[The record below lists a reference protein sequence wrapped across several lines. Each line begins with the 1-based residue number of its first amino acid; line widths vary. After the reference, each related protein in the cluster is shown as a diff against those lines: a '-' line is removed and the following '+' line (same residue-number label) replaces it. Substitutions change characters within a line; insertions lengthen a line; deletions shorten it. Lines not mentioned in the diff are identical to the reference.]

1 MESPGSKLKF
11 YIAIL
16 AMVVTLGV
24 IGFSLLEGFSP
35 FDSLYLTIITIST
48 VGYGDITAKTLGGR
62 VLEMFIIIAGV
73 GSFVIVIANF
83 IEITIG
89 RKDGLAKQKKINMVI
104 GVFFSEV
111 GVPLIRTLN
120 AAVEHRREVYTPLL
134 VRDQWSEYEF
144 EKARKQLASQAIEID
159 LRRLD
164 LPGIHALLLL
174 KRSLLVQL
182 LQHPALF
189 EHESFTD
196 LLNAVFHLEEEL
208 AAREG
213 IEGLPQS
220 DYEHLAGDARRV
232 LSLILDQWLTYM
244 AHLKVHYP
252 YLYSLAIRTNP
263 FYYESSPVVR

>member
-1 MESPGSKLKF
+1 MASPGSKLKF

-48 VGYGDITAKTLGGR
+48 VGYGDITARTLGGR
-62 VLEMFIIIAGV
+62 ILEMFIIIAGV

-89 RKDGLAKQKKINMVI
+89 RKDALAKQKKINMVI

-111 GVPLIRTLN
+111 GVPLIRKLN
-120 AAVEHRREVYTPLL
+120 TAVEHQSEVYKPLL
-134 VRDQWSEYEF
+134 VRDHWSEYEF
-144 EKARKQLASQAIEID
+144 DEARNQLASQLIEID

-213 IEGLPQS
+213 IEGLPES

-232 LSLILDQWLTYM
+232 LSLILDQWLTHM

-263 FYYESSPVVR
+263 FDYESSPVVR